1 MPVEYRPIEPDEYED
16 FLDVDRIGFGMPPR
30 KEEVP
35 DTWARGELERAFGAF
50 DGGRIVGV
58 GRNYSFELT
67 LQGGM
72 LLPAGAVSWIAV
84 LPTHRRRG
92 VLSGMMAALHRDS
105 RERGEPVSILTASE
119 SSIYGRF
126 GYGVTTWRLGLTVER
141 AHARFVR
148 DDVDEG
154 RVRYLTDDESLKV
167 FPPVYDTARR
177 RRAGMVTRP
186 DFWWPSELRNLS
198 DEFGG
203 AFRVVHE
210 GRDGTVDGYAMYGF
224 SDNWRGGISAKRL
237 TVIDLQTTTLSARSA
252 LWQFLFGVDLVHT
265 IAAINVPADEP
276 LAFMLADS
284 RRVRVDY
291 LNDGLW
297 TCVLDEP
304 AALRMRTYTGAD
316 RLVLD
321 VHRPDRS
328 LVTLELEGGPDGA
341 ECRATNAG
349 ADLALGTSQLGSV
362 FLGGVSFHQLFQAGL
377 VDELRPGALARADAM
392 FAASPVPAMTSWF

>member
-1 MPVEYRPIEPDEYED
+1 MPVEYRPIAPDEYED
-16 FLDVDRIGFGMPPR
+16 FLDVDRIGFGMAPR
-30 KEEVP
+30 KDDVP

-67 LQGGM
+67 MPGGT

-92 VLSGMMAALHRDS
+92 VLSGMMAALHHDS

-126 GYGVTTWRLGLTVER
+126 GYGIATWRLGITVER
-141 AHARFVR
+141 AHARFAR
-148 DDVDEG
+148 DVVDDG

-167 FPPVYDTARR
+167 FPPVYDTVRR
-177 RRAGMVTRP
+177 RRAGMVSRP
-186 DFWWPSELRNLS
+186 DFWWPSEMRMLAEDFS
-198 DEFGG
+198 PS
-203 AFRVVHE
+203 FRVVHE
-210 GRDGTVDGYAMYGF
+210 GRDGTVDGFAMYGLAGE
-224 SDNWRGGISAKRL
+224 WAGGISVKRL
-237 TVIDLQTTTLSARSA
+237 TVVDLQTTTLSARAA
-252 LWQFLFGVDLVHT
+252 LWRFLFGIDLVHT
-265 IAAINVPADEP
+265 VAAINVPADEP
-276 LAFMLADS
+276 LPFMLADS

-297 TCVLDEP
+297 SCVLDEP
-304 AALRMRTYTGAD
+304 AALRSRTYSCAD

-328 LVTLELEGGPDGA
+328 RVTVELEAGPDGA
-341 ECRATNAG
+341 ECRATNAE
-349 ADLALGTSQLGSV
+349 ADLALGSSQLGSV
-362 FLGGVSFHQLFQAGL
+362 FLGGVSCSQLFQAGL
-377 VDELRPGALARADAM
+377 VDELRPGMLARADAM
-392 FAASPVPAMTSWF
+392 FAAQPVPTMTSWF